1 MSLKNLIN
9 EINKK
14 QSFLCIGLDTDIN
27 KIPSFLLENDD
38 PIFSFN
44 RSIID
49 KTHKYCIAYKLN
61 TAFYESNGASGW
73 VSMNKTIDYIKQ
85 NYPRIFTIADAK
97 RGDIGNTS
105 KMYAEA
111 FFRKMNFDSIT
122 INPYMGADSVK
133 PFLEF
138 ENKFSILL
146 GLTSNIGA
154 EDLQLKTTDNDY
166 IFSEMINSSKPW
178 GDSSNMMYVVGAT
191 KADYIQ
197 KIRNIIPNHFL
208 LIPGVG
214 AQGGNL
220 DEICKFALN
229 DSVGIIINSSR
240 SIIYASNDNLFAD
253 SAAREAIKLQSQ
265 MKEILSSR
273 N

>member
-1 MSLKNLIN
+1 M
-9 EINKK
+9 
-14 QSFLCIGLDTDIN
+14 
-27 KIPSFLLENDD
+27 
-38 PIFSFN
+38 
-44 RSIID
+44 R
-49 KTHKYCIAYKLN
+49 
-61 TAFYESNGASGW
+61 
-73 VSMNKTIDYIKQ
+73 DY
-85 NYPRIFTIADAK
+85 
-97 RGDIGNTS
+97 
-105 KMYAEA
+105 
-111 FFRKMNFDSIT
+111 
-122 INPYMGADSVK
+122 
-133 PFLEF
+133 

-166 IFSEMINSSKPW
+166 IFSEMINSSKSW

-191 KADYIQ
+191 KADYIK

-229 DSVGIIINSSR
+229 ASVGIIINSSR